1 MRIGIYLD
9 LRNPPE
15 WRRPWPDFYRQ
26 SLDLAGQAEEWG
38 ADSVWLSEHH
48 FFEDGYL
55 PQPLTFAAAVAARTR
70 RIRIG
75 TAVVLAPLR
84 LAVQIAEEAVVV
96 DQISNGRLDLGLG
109 AGYAYDEFEAYRR
122 RPVQAVHH
130 HRPASAGSAGAAGRR
145 CKVTPPPVQSPF
157 PIWLG
162 YNGPQGARR
171 AGRLGCGLLSINPA
185 SVAPYTEGLA
195 EGGPPPGQGPDGR
208 GGVDGG
214 GRRPRRGLRA
224 HPAPSRPGSS
234 TPTRQ
239 PESSGT
245 GKTPSPLTVEMLRE
259 RRMTIGDHAPAES
272 AHPRRRHR
280 ASALAGRGH
289 PHDGGLLLVQHRRHA
304 RRFGPPPR
312 RAAVYHRPRGS
323 RRPLSRILA
332 NTADRGSSSRSAMA
346 LLRGA

>member
-26 SLDLAGQAEEWG
+26 SLDLAVQAEEWG

-84 LAVQIAEEAVVV
+84 QALQIAEEAAVV

-109 AGYAYDEFEAYRR
+109 AGYARDEFEAFGADLSLRFTTTDRR
-122 RPVQAVHH
+122 VREV
-130 HRPASAGSAGAAGRR
+130 RELLEGG
-145 CKVTPPPVQSPF
+145 KVTPPPVQSPL

-162 YNGPQGARR
+162 YNGSQGARR

-195 EGGPPPGQGPDGR
+195 EGGHPPTQARMAGVVWMVVADDPDDAYER
-208 GGVDGG
+208 IL
-214 GRRPRRGLRA
+214 PHRA
-224 HPAPSRPGSS
+224 WQLNTYQAARVA
-234 TPTRQ
+234 
-239 PESSGT
+239 GT

-259 RRMTIGDHAPAES
+259 QRITSGIIPPLKVLTPEDAIEYLRSRAEGMPMTEGYCWASIAGMPDDL
-272 AHPRRRHR
+272 AH
-280 ASALAGRGH
+280 
-289 PHDGGLLLVQHRRHA
+289 RHA
-304 RRFGPPPR
+304 ELLCTTVRDG
-312 RAAVYHRPRGS
+312 V
-323 RRPLSRILA
+323 
-332 NTADRGSSSRSAMA
+332 AD
-346 LLRGA
+346 L